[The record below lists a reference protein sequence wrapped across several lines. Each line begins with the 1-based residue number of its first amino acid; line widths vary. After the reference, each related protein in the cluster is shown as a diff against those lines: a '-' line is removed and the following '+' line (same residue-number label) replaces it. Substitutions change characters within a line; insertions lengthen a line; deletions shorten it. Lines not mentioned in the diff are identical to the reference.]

1 MALDTALGMRFLHS
15 QKVMHRDLKTENLL
29 VLAFSQP
36 HAPPTRFGTHKS
48 VSCAMRVVCVVC
60 AVLCSARTQVN
71 SLQVDAETVVKIS
84 DLGISRFSEGNDAL
98 MTIGRGTTKW

>member
-29 VLAFSQP
+29 VLAFSRP
-36 HAPPTRFGTHKS
+36 CLTRADTHKS
-48 VSCAMRVVCVVC
+48 VSCVVCR
-60 AVLCSARTQVN
+60 VLCSARTQVN